1 VDNGRGGV
9 RQVLQSIL
17 YTLRDQA
24 RLCGMNS
31 LTQLHDKKRPLTVR
45 SETSPR

>member
-24 RLCGMNS
+24 RLCG
-31 LTQLHDKKRPLTVR
+31 LTSMAQLNEKGRPATVHR
-45 SETSPR
+45 EISS